1 MVMFKV
7 KAQVVGQLKNELI
20 KWGATVKQ
28 DGSKREAG
36 EMRKV
41 FCMGIIDG
49 EVAVLRWDMRKH
61 TELPVLVA
69 GESINVNFSTVSIE
83 NDITQINVLSIEK
96 K

>member
-1 MVMFKV
+1 MVTFKV

-20 KWGATVKQ
+20 KWGATVKA

-41 FCMGIIDG
+41 FCTSIIDG
-49 EVAVLRWDMRKH
+49 EIAVLRWDMRKH
-61 TELPVLVA
+61 NELPTLAA
-69 GESINVNFSTVSIE
+69 GESINVNFNTASIE
-83 NDITQINVLSIEK
+83 NDITQINVLSIDK